1 MKKLIESLPK
11 TETHLHIEGAIPWEL
26 FEQRFPGEFPKV
38 PEFRRPDFRYDHF
51 AQFEGILIDHAL
63 RIIRTPDD
71 YHEVAGMVFQKQ
83 MDQNVRYV
91 ELSFHAGIIEFLK
104 IPGLEIIDAIRSAVP
119 ASMEVRIFMGMSR
132 DSYSDYLGPTLE
144 DAAANWEGLHGI
156 DLHGPENLPLLGWV
170 PRLWQVAQANGRIL
184 KAHAGEFGPAEN
196 VRWAVEEL
204 GVQKIQHGIHATKD
218 KEVMKMLVDEG
229 VSMDICPISNY
240 KLQVFDQ
247 WENYPVREFLKRGI
261 PCTIST
267 DDPLSFA
274 NSLNDEYLTLHQKMG
289 FSAGELAQ
297 FAKFGFEGADL
308 PDVQKA
314 NYINEID
321 RLIEEDGGTV

>member
-1 MKKLIESLPK
+1 
-11 TETHLHIEGAIPWEL
+11 
-26 FEQRFPGEFPKV
+26 
-38 PEFRRPDFRYDHF
+38 
-51 AQFEGILIDHAL
+51 
-63 RIIRTPDD
+63 
-71 YHEVAGMVFQKQ
+71 
-83 MDQNVRYV
+83 
-91 ELSFHAGIIEFLK
+91 
-104 IPGLEIIDAIRSAVP
+104 
-119 ASMEVRIFMGMSR
+119 
-132 DSYSDYLGPTLE
+132 
-144 DAAANWEGLHGI
+144 
-156 DLHGPENLPLLGWV
+156 
-170 PRLWQVAQANGRIL
+170 
-184 KAHAGEFGPAEN
+184 
-196 VRWAVEEL
+196 
-204 GVQKIQHGIHATKD
+204 
-218 KEVMKMLVDEG
+218 
-229 VSMDICPISNY
+229 MDICPISNY